1 MSDKVSKQ
9 ARREAL
15 AQKILVGC
23 GLFGGAMGAAWTGL
37 QEAEISVPRP
47 LLALGALIAIVVLSW
62 VTVIYWRAVDEA
74 AREAHKFAWFWGA
87 SGAMLLSLPILAL
100 TDTAKLQALF
110 GPGDPARWVSIGVFS
125 LLILQIAGYGLVWAG
140 WWLVRRR

>member
-1 MSDKVSKQ
+1 MSEKVSKQ
-9 ARREAL
+9 AARESL

-23 GLFGGAMGAAWTGL
+23 GLFGGVAGAAWMGL
-37 QEAEISVPRP
+37 QEAEIAVPRP
-47 LLALGALIAIVVLSW
+47 LLALGAFVAVVVLGW

-87 SGAMLLSLPILAL
+87 SGGMLLSLPILAL
-100 TDTAKLQALF
+100 TDSAKLEALF
-110 GPGDPARWVSIGVFS
+110 GPGDAAHWVSIGVFS
-125 LLILQIAGYGLVWAG
+125 LLMLQIAIYGLVWAG